1 MKLEKLALVALLGTA
16 IALPF
21 AANAQQGKGK
31 GAGYG
36 FNADNTRGWGLMTAA
51 ERTEHQSKMLA
62 AKTVDECKAVQ
73 DEHRKLME
81 ARAKE
86 KGTTLGTPKVN
97 PCDQMK
103 ARGIIK

>member
-1 MKLEKLALVALLGTA
+1 MKLEKLALVVVLGTA

-21 AANAQQGKGK
+21 AANAQQAKGK

-36 FNADNTRGWGLMTAA
+36 FNADNTRGWGLMTPA
-51 ERTEHQSKMLA
+51 ERTEHQKKMLA
-62 AKTVDECKAVQ
+62 AKTTDECIAVR
-73 DEHRKLME
+73 DEHHKLME

-86 KGTTLGTPKVN
+86 KGTTLGTPKAN

-103 ARGIIK
+103 ARGMIQ